1 MRAGIMSGIM
11 RRRVAAIALIL
22 ITLGAGAVLA
32 QEFGR
37 IVYIEGTVDLFQE
50 GEEAYADIGTSI
62 YAGDL
67 IRTGL
72 NGYVELEI
80 NTGPTTVVVS
90 EDTALY
96 VKPQTGR
103 GRTQTSFQLLR
114 GDLDFVVNRL
124 VGDESVSVD
133 TGTVVLGVRGTEFQ
147 VRTSPDDSVAV
158 GVTEGRVAVDREQE
172 QVIADAGTAVESV
185 NRGRLNSREVPPE
198 DMPEFLAGWQQARM
212 EAFRAG
218 AETFITAYGR
228 RYLDQYPRF
237 MDAYRALA
245 PYEEEMRETAGDTGM
260 RGRGDRFRLRAE
272 VSGPAVQVRSIL
284 PLFENT
290 FYRLEELA
298 RYHAEGLGRTG
309 INNRLSSAEFFRT
322 FNSRTATTERQL
334 AEARYLLELYREL
347 EQGTMGGLPSGESP
361 FGSGGI
367 RPDF

>member
-1 MRAGIMSGIM
+1 MRTAIIE
-11 RRRVAAIALIL
+11 RRVSAIAFIL
-22 ITLGAGAVLA
+22 LTLSAGAALA
-32 QEFGR
+32 QELGR
-37 IVYIEGTVDLFQE
+37 IVYIEGTVDFFQQ

-62 YAGDL
+62 FAGDL

-72 NGYVELEI
+72 NGYVELEV

-96 VKPQTGR
+96 VQPQTGR
-103 GRTQTSFQLLR
+103 GRTETSFQLLR
-114 GDLDFVVNRL
+114 GDLDFIVDRL

-158 GVTEGRVAVDREQE
+158 GVTEGRVAVEREQE
-172 QVIADAGTAVESV
+172 EVIADAGTAVESV
-185 NRGRLNSREVPPE
+185 NRGRLNSRQVDPE
-198 DMPEFLAGWQQARM
+198 EMPEFLAGWQEARI

-218 AETFITAYGR
+218 ADTFITAYGR
-228 RYLDQYPRF
+228 RYLDQHPRF
-237 MDAYRALA
+237 VEAYRALA
-245 PYEEEMRETAGDTGM
+245 PYAEEMREAAGDTGIG
-260 RGRGDRFRLRAE
+260 GRGSRFQLRAE

-290 FYRLEELA
+290 FYRLGELA
-298 RYHAEGLGRTG
+298 RYHAEGVGRTS

-322 FNSRTATTERQL
+322 FNSRKATTERRL

-347 EQGTMGGLPSGESP
+347 EEGTMGGLPSGESP
-361 FGSGGI
+361 FGSEGM